1 MAPRSGA
8 LTFLKAHLVEITWN
22 RFPALTEEENG
33 MCLRFKLM
41 AQKPFSRPSGSS
53 IRKAHISSCP
63 VARPV
68 VVNNKARHVS
78 QLLGNAPNS
87 GTGST
92 LTPKQGLTCPCNLLG
107 ERCGYI
113 RVNVNAVK
121 ICSTR
126 IGIFLTPHPNSSCCG
141 EPFNRHRMC

>member
-1 MAPRSGA
+1 
-8 LTFLKAHLVEITWN
+8 
-22 RFPALTEEENG
+22 

-63 VARPV
+63 WGLCPSREARPV

-92 LTPKQGLTCPCNLLG
+92 LTPKQGLACPCSLLG

-113 RVNVNAVK
+113 QVNVNAVK

-141 EPFNRHRMC
+141 EPFGCANLIQLLLKNM